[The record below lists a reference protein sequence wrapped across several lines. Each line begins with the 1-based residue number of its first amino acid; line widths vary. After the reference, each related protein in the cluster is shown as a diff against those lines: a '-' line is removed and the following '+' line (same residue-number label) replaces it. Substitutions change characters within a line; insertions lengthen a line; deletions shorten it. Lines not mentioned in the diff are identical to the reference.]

1 MPIKGTFSDVKY
13 TKGKFLIAFDH
24 KASDENERTEIT
36 ISSKAGTIKVKQIAG
51 LIARRIICYAKHGE
65 RMVMGDRLGFI
76 RFGSR
81 TDLILPNTINLTVEL
96 GQKVVGNSTI
106 IGTFQ

>member
-1 MPIKGTFSDVKY
+1 M
-13 TKGKFLIAFDH
+13 
-24 KASDENERTEIT
+24 E
-36 ISSKAGTIKVKQIAG
+36 
-51 LIARRIICYAKHGE
+51 
-65 RMVMGDRLGFI
+65 MGGRLGYI
-76 RFGSR
+76 KFGSR